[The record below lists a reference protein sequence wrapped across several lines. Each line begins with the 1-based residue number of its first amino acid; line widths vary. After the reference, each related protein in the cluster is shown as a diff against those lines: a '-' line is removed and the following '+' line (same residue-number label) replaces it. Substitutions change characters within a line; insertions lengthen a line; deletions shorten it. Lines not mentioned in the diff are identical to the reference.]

1 MVTVF
6 EVEPEKLI
14 PKVAVKLKKDV
25 KMPEWAKFVKTGPH
39 ATRVPAQQDWWWA
52 RAASVLRKVYT
63 DGPVGVN
70 RLRVWYGGR
79 KNRGARP
86 EKSVKA
92 GGKIIRV
99 ILQSLEELKYIKKT
113 KAGREITPEGRKF
126 MDNVAFEVRKSG

>member
-6 EVEPEKLI
+6 EVAPEKLI
-14 PKVAVKLKKDV
+14 PMVAEKLKKDV
-25 KMPEWAKFVKTGPH
+25 KVPEWANFVKTGAY
-39 ATRVPAQQDWWWA
+39 ATNIPNQDNWWCI
-52 RAASVLRKVYT
+52 RTASVLRKVYT

-79 KNRGARP
+79 KNRGVRP

-99 ILQSLEELKYIKKT
+99 ILQNLEELKYVKKT

-126 MDNVAFEVRKSG
+126 IDSIAFEVQKSG